1 MTRKLYYEDAY
12 IRSFDAEVISCTECE
27 GKYLIVLDSTAFF
40 PEEGGQSADTGW
52 LADVRVSDVYEEKGI
67 IYHVCDSAL
76 LLGQAVGCKIDF
88 DKRFEKMQCH
98 TAEHIVCGI
107 INNLYGF
114 ENVGFHLGEDYVTFD
129 IDGVLTREMLDEVEN
144 IANQAVFENVEVK
157 AYFPSRS
164 ELSELKYRS
173 KIISENVDIRMVSV
187 DGYDICACCA
197 PHVSRTGEIGLIKLL
212 DFEKHKGGLRI
223 FLSAGKRALTDY
235 RSRYSEAL
243 KISALLSVPQ
253 NEVSDGVTK
262 LLSDYERKIFEAKE
276 RGIIFAKREADRVPL
291 SEGNYIAYFSEMS
304 VDELRVFSK
313 HALGKVKGMLV
324 ALCGDEGDLKYV
336 ISSESID
343 LRAITKQI
351 NTALCGRGGG
361 RAEMIQGSFATDLAN
376 VKKYFDV

>member
-12 IRSFDAEVISCTECE
+12 IRAFDAEVISCTECE

-107 INNLYGF
+107 INKLYGF

-173 KIISENVDIRMVSV
+173 KTLSESVDIRMVSV
-187 DGYDICACCA
+187 DGYDLCACCA

-253 NEVSDGVTK
+253 NEVSDGVSK

-276 RGIIFAKREADRVPL
+276 RGIIFAKREADRVPF

>member
-52 LADVRVSDVYEEKGI
+52 LADVRVSDVYEKKGI

-76 LLGQAVGCKIDF
+76 HLGQAVGCKIDF

-107 INNLYGF
+107 INKLYGF

-157 AYFPSRS
+157 AYFPSKS

-187 DGYDICACCA
+187 DGYDLCACCA

-253 NEVSDGVTK
+253 NEVSDGVSK

-276 RGIIFAKREADRVPL
+276 RGIMFAKREADRVPL